1 MRKQFCCDASR
12 DLYETYY
19 LNQSGSGLPIFVG
32 YSGQRGH
39 GLGSML
45 GGLVRKAMP
54 LLQRGLKSFG
64 KQALKTGMEIVS
76 DVVDGQSPKMAARRR
91 IGQGIKRGVKRGIKH
106 IAREANIRPQI
117 GRGRRRKV
125 RRTKAKKPRLND
137 IFS

>member
-32 YSGQRGH
+32 YRGQKGY

-54 LLQRGLKSFG
+54 VLQRGLKSFG
-64 KQALKTGMEIVS
+64 KQALKTGLEIVN
-76 DVVDGQSPKMAARRR
+76 DVVEGQSPKEAAKRRL
-91 IGQGIKRGVKRGIKH
+91 GQGIKQGVKRGIKH
-106 IAREANIRPQI
+106 VAREARVSPQF
-117 GRGRRRKV
+117 GRGRRRK
-125 RRTKAKKPRLND
+125 RSRAKKHKVND
-137 IFS
+137 IFE